1 MNYMEKRGFNRAYL
15 IMCLPMAIVLSR
27 FFSSHSLWVE
37 NYYSRGIDRSIIQI
51 LSLITGA
58 FPFSVAELA
67 VIILVFFI
75 TWQVIQLVITLA
87 KSKDRAKERVTRSI
101 INVLVFVS
109 VAYLAFTLLWGL
121 NYYRMTFAEIT
132 HMNVRTASKE
142 ELAELCEN
150 LIDRANHLRTMVN
163 EDNDGVMRITDGKA
177 QVLNRATAGY
187 LEAAELYPQL
197 GGRYGKPK
205 GVFFSEI
212 LSYMGLSGVY
222 FPFTGEANVNI
233 SIPDSM
239 LPVTVCHEMAHQRG
253 FAREDEANY
262 IAYLTCKFNPDPEF
276 QYSGTLLAVIYA
288 MNMMKT
294 VDGER
299 YLDLKKEYSN
309 ELQKD
314 LANITLY
321 WAKYQSVIGRISNQI
336 NDSFLKSN
344 GQVAGVYSYNQMVN
358 LLIAERRAMK

>member
-1 MNYMEKRGFNRAYL
+1 
-15 IMCLPMAIVLSR
+15 
-27 FFSSHSLWVE
+27 
-37 NYYSRGIDRSIIQI
+37 
-51 LSLITGA
+51 
-58 FPFSVAELA
+58 
-67 VIILVFFI
+67 
-75 TWQVIQLVITLA
+75 
-87 KSKDRAKERVTRSI
+87 
-101 INVLVFVS
+101 
-109 VAYLAFTLLWGL
+109 
-121 NYYRMTFAEIT
+121 MTFADMT
-132 HMNVRTASKE
+132 NLTVRPASKE
-142 ELAELCEN
+142 ELADLCEN
-150 LIDRANHLRTMVN
+150 LIEQAKHLRTMVN
-163 EDNDGVMRITDGKA
+163 EDNDGVMCITDGKA

-212 LSYMGLSGVY
+212 LSYIGLSGVY
-222 FPFTGEANVNI
+222 FPFTGEANVNM

-239 LPVTVCHEMAHQRG
+239 LPVAVCHEMAHQRG

-299 YLDLKKEYSN
+299 YLELKKEYSN

-336 NDSFLKSN
+336 NDSYLKSN
-344 GQVAGVYSYNQMVN
+344 GQGAGVYSYNQMVN